1 MKTTY
6 ASHADATAE
15 PVAKPAALVWDA
27 PVRVFH
33 WLMVLSFA
41 GAFVTAE
48 SERWRLLH
56 VTLGYTMVG
65 LVGFRIVW
73 GLLGSRYARFSNF
86 VRGPA
91 AVVRYLRSLLSGQ
104 PEHHLGHNPAG
115 ALAIVALLGLTLAI
129 GASGWALYSDIG
141 GEWIEDLHEG
151 AANLMLAVVGVHV
164 AGVLISSGLHREN
177 LVASMINGRKAGRP
191 EDGVRSAWRSVAALM
206 LVAVLGFWWLQWQS
220 APSGDAL
227 SGNTAVSAPAGGEHD
242 RDDD

>member
-6 ASHADATAE
+6 ASPAELSAE
-15 PVAKPAALVWDA
+15 PAAKPGVMVWDW

-41 GAFVTAE
+41 GAYLTAE
-48 SERWRLLH
+48 SESWRLLH

-73 GLLGSRYARFSNF
+73 GLVGSRYAKFSSF

-91 AVVRYLRSLLSGQ
+91 AVARYVRSLVERR
-104 PEHHLGHNPAG
+104 PEHHVGHNPAG
-115 ALAIVALLGLTLAI
+115 ALAILALLGLTLAI
-129 GASGWALYSDIG
+129 GASGWAVYNDVG
-141 GEWIEDLHEG
+141 AEWLEELHEV
-151 AANLMLAVVGVHV
+151 AANLMLTVVGVHI
-164 AGVLISSGLHREN
+164 AGVLLGSWLHREN
-177 LVASMINGRKAGRP
+177 LVGSMIHGRKAGRP

-206 LVAVLGFWWLQWQS
+206 LVAVLGFWWLQWQG
-220 APSGDAL
+220 APGADAQP
-227 SGNTAVSAPAGGEHD
+227 GIAATASVVGGHD